1 MITIPN
7 SNTDPA
13 LNLAMEEYILT
24 GMGLAEPV
32 LFFYVN
38 APSIIIGRHQNTAD
52 EIDTGFVREHG
63 IRVVRRCS
71 GGGAVYHDLGNLNY
85 SLIRPGDSRA
95 SSDFSTLLQPIL
107 EALHELELPAELSGR
122 NDLTVDD
129 AKFSGNA
136 YYHNQYGSVIHGT
149 LLFDSDLSVLSKAL
163 RPDPEKLRSKGVQS
177 VRSRV
182 TCIKPYLPQINDT
195 DELREAIIRHFALSN
210 ELSTRSFTGKDFEHI
225 RELAERRY
233 RNDSWTYGESP
244 AYNHRCRIHHPG
256 GTIDFRADV
265 RDRVVKSA
273 RFFGDFFCVNDIS
286 ELEGTLVGTK
296 WTKEDLTAS
305 LSSVGWESYF
315 PQITL
320 EEFVSQQTGTGLRA
334 VNDLSRK

>member
-1 MITIPN
+1 MLTIPN

-24 GMGLAEPV
+24 GMGLAEPA

-52 EIDTGFVREHG
+52 EIDLDFVRAHG

-85 SLIRPGDSRA
+85 SLIRPGDNRA

-107 EALHELELPAELSGR
+107 GALHELGLPAELSGR
-122 NDLTVDD
+122 NDLTVDG

-136 YYHNQYGSVIHGT
+136 YYHNQHGSVIHGT
-149 LLFDSDLSVLSKAL
+149 LLFDSDLSILSRAL
-163 RPDPEKLRSKGVQS
+163 RPDPEKLRSKGVKS

-182 TCIKPYLPQINDT
+182 TCIRPYLPQLNDT
-195 DELREAIIRHFALSN
+195 DELREAIIRHFARSN
-210 ELSTRSFTGKDFEHI
+210 ELSTRSFTEKDFENI
-225 RELAERRY
+225 RELAKSRY
-233 RNDSWTYGESP
+233 RNDRWTYGESP

-256 GTIDFRADV
+256 GAIDFRADV
-265 RDRVVKSA
+265 REGVVNTA
-273 RFFGDFFCVNDIS
+273 RFFGDFFCSNDIR
-286 ELEGTLVGTK
+286 ELEQALAGTK
-296 WTKEDLTAS
+296 WTPEDLTAT
-305 LSSVGWESYF
+305 LSAAGWESYF
-315 PQITL
+315 PQL
-320 EEFVSQQTGTGLRA
+320 PLGEFINEMR
-334 VNDLSRK
+334 NEK

>member
-7 SNTDPA
+7 QNHDPA

-24 GMGLAEPV
+24 GMELTEPV

-38 APSIIIGRHQNTAD
+38 APSIIIGRHQNTLD
-52 EIDTGFVREHG
+52 EINLDFVREHG
-63 IRVVRRCS
+63 IRIVRRCS

-95 SSDFSTLLQPIL
+95 SSDFSILLQPIL
-107 EALHELELPAELSGR
+107 NALYELGLPAELRGR
-122 NDLTVDD
+122 NDLTVDG

-136 YYHNQYGSVIHGT
+136 YYHNQHGSVIHGT
-149 LLFDSDLSVLSKAL
+149 LLFDSDLSVLSRAL

-182 TCIKPYLPQINDT
+182 TCIRSRLPQINDI
-195 DELREAIIRHFALSN
+195 DELREAITLHFALSN
-210 ELSTRSFTGKDFEHI
+210 ELSTRIFVEKDFEKI
-225 RELAERRY
+225 RELAETRY

-256 GTIDFRADV
+256 GVIDFRADV
-265 RDRVVKSA
+265 RDGVVNSA

-286 ELEGTLVGTK
+286 ELEGALAGTK
-296 WTKEDLTAS
+296 WTQKDLTAT
-305 LSSVGWESYF
+305 LSAAGWENYF
-315 PQITL
+315 PQITI
-320 EEFVSQQTGTGLRA
+320 EEFISQQTGAGLRA
-334 VNDLSRK
+334 VNDMS